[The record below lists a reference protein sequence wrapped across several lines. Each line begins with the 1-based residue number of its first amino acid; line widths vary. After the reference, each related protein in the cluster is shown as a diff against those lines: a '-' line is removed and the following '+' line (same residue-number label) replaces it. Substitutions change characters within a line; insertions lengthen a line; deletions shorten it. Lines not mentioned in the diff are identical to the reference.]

1 MSGKYDDILSL
12 ERPRSKKHPHM
23 SRHDRA
29 AQFSPFA
36 ALTGHSAAI
45 EETARLT
52 EEKWSLNEEQRAEL
66 DQIWKC
72 LEKNIGE
79 HPKIQ
84 ITYFIPDEKKEGGL
98 YQTLRERVKKVDSY
112 RGTLLLMD
120 GTSIYYENVFSIELE
135 KDEDQ

>member
-1 MSGKYDDILSL
+1 MRDTYEDILHM
-12 ERPRSKKHPHM
+12 ERPRSKKHPPM

-66 DQIWKC
+66 DRIWKY
-72 LEKNIGE
+72 LEKKTGE

-98 YQTLRERVKKVDSY
+98 YQTIREQIKKVDPY
-112 RGTLLLMD
+112 RGNLLLMD
-120 GTSIYYENVFSIELE
+120 GTSIYYENIFSIEVE
-135 KDEDQ
+135 K